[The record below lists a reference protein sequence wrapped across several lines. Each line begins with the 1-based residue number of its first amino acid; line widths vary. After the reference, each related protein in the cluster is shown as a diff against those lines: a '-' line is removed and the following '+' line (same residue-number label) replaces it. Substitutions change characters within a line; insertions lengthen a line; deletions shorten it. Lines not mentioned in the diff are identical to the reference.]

1 MPTLDNSV
9 IMENKLD
16 LICMSSSS
24 GIRNHF
30 WFRPKKK
37 EIITFALPLL
47 QMKLRSAELFLAVI
61 KASHF

>member
-1 MPTLDNSV
+1 
-9 IMENKLD
+9 MENKLD

-37 EIITFALPLL
+37 EIIAFALPLL
-47 QMKLRSAELFLAVI
+47 QMKFRSAELFLAVI

>member
-1 MPTLDNSV
+1 MPKLDNSV

-30 WFRPKKK
+30 WFRPIK
-37 EIITFALPLL
+37 ERNNYFYLALVANEI
-47 QMKLRSAELFLAVI
+47 S
-61 KASHF
+61 